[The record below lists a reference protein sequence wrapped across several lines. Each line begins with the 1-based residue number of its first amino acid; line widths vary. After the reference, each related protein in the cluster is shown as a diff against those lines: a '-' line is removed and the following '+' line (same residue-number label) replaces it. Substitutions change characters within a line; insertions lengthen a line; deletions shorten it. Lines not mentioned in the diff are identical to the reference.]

1 MISLPNFSI
10 SGSIGNSLLL
20 KIGVKID
27 TTTTT
32 TTTTTNNNNN
42 NINININN
50 KSQQQQRLILKNFG
64 GLYERT
70 RVKSLPDGLDMKR
83 RDR

>member
-20 KIGVKID
+20 RIRVKID
-27 TTTTT
+27 
-32 TTTTTNNNNN
+32 NNNNN
-42 NINININN
+42 SNNNNNNINN

-64 GLYERT
+64 GRYGRT
-70 RVKSLPDGLDMKR
+70 RVKSLPGGLIR
-83 RDR
+83 SVETDRAAQ

>member
-27 TTTTT
+27 TTTTNT
-32 TTTTTNNNNN
+32 TTTTTNNN
-42 NINININN
+42 NINN

-64 GLYERT
+64 GLYGRT
-70 RVKSLPDGLDMKR
+70 RVKSLPGGLDTKR

>member
-27 TTTTT
+27 TTTTN
-32 TTTTTNNNNN
+32 TTTNNNNN
-42 NINININN
+42 NNINN

-64 GLYERT
+64 GLYGRT
-70 RVKSLPDGLDMKR
+70 RVKSLPGGLDTKR

>member
-20 KIGVKID
+20 RIRVKID
-27 TTTTT
+27 
-32 TTTTTNNNNN
+32 NNNNN
-42 NINININN
+42 NNNNNNTNNNVNN
-50 KSQQQQRLILKNFG
+50 KSQQQQRLILENFG
-64 GLYERT
+64 GRCGRT
-70 RVKSLPDGLDMKR
+70 RVKSLPGGLDTKR

>member
-1 MISLPNFSI
+1 MISFPNFSI

-20 KIGVKID
+20 RISVKID
-27 TTTTT
+27 
-32 TTTTTNNNNN
+32 NNN
-42 NINININN
+42 NINN

-64 GLYERT
+64 GRYGRT
-70 RVKSLPDGLDMKR
+70 RVKSLPGGLDTKR

>member
-1 MISLPNFSI
+1 MISLPNFSV

-27 TTTTT
+27 TTTTN
-32 TTTTTNNNNN
+32 TTTTNNNNN
-42 NINININN
+42 NINN

-64 GLYERT
+64 GLYGRT
-70 RVKSLPDGLDMKR
+70 RVKSLPGGLDTKR

>member
-27 TTTTT
+27 TTTTNT
-32 TTTTTNNNNN
+32 TTTTTNNN
-42 NINININN
+42 NINN

-64 GLYERT
+64 GRYGRT
-70 RVKSLPDGLDMKR
+70 RVKSLPGGLDTER

>member
-27 TTTTT
+27 TTTTN
-32 TTTTTNNNNN
+32 TTTTNNNNN
-42 NINININN
+42 NNINN

-64 GLYERT
+64 GLYGRT
-70 RVKSLPDGLDMKR
+70 RVKSLPGGLDTKR

>member
-27 TTTTT
+27 TTTTN
-32 TTTTTNNNNN
+32 TTTTNNNNN
-42 NINININN
+42 NINN

-64 GLYERT
+64 GLYGRT
-70 RVKSLPDGLDMKR
+70 RVKSLPGGLDTKR

>member
-32 TTTTTNNNNN
+32 TTNNNNNNN

-64 GLYERT
+64 GLYGRT

>member
-27 TTTTT
+27 TTTTN
-32 TTTTTNNNNN
+32 TTTTTNNNN
-42 NINININN
+42 NINN

-64 GLYERT
+64 GLYGRT
-70 RVKSLPDGLDMKR
+70 RVKSLPGGLDTKR

>member
-20 KIGVKID
+20 RIRVKID
-27 TTTTT
+27 
-32 TTTTTNNNNN
+32 NNNNN
-42 NINININN
+42 NNDNNINN

-64 GLYERT
+64 DRYGRT
-70 RVKSLPDGLDMKR
+70 RVKSLPGGLIR
-83 RDR
+83 SVETDRAAQ

>member
-27 TTTTT
+27 TTTN
-32 TTTTTNNNNN
+32 TTTNNNNN
-42 NINININN
+42 NNNINN

-64 GLYERT
+64 GRYGRT
-70 RVKSLPDGLDMKR
+70 RVKSLPGGLDTKR